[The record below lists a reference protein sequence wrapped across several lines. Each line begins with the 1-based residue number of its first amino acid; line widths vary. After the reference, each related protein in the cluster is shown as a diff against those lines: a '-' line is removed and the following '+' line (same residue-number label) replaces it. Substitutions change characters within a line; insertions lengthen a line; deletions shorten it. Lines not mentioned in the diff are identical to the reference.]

1 MLIQNLEQKTRLALL
16 TVVIV
21 VIGNAVICLMLV
33 AFGYKVITNERKQVY
48 ILDGDIPFL
57 AERSEL
63 EVNFVMEAKADI
75 QLFHHYFFTLA
86 PDDEYIKWTVNKAM
100 NMADGSALRQK
111 QAMSE
116 SGFFNDIVSSSA
128 VCTIMC
134 DSINLNEKAKSFT
147 YYGTQTIRRPSKT
160 ERRRLITSGVIV
172 NSKRSENNPHGM
184 IITRWHTVRNET
196 IKE

>member
-1 MLIQNLEQKTRLALL
+1 MLIQSLEQKTRLALL
-16 TVVIV
+16 TVIIAVAGNV
-21 VIGNAVICLMLV
+21 VICFMLV
-33 AFGYKVITNERKQVY
+33 GFGYKVITDERKQVY

-57 AERSEL
+57 AQRSEQ

-86 PDDEYIKWTVNKAM
+86 PDESYIKWTIGKAM

-111 QAMSE
+111 QAMDE
-116 SGFFNDIVSSSA
+116 SGFISDIVSTSA

-134 DSINLNEKAKSFT
+134 DSINLNEKTHEFT
-147 YYGTQTIRRPSKT
+147 YYGTQTIKRPSKT
-160 ERRRLITSGVIV
+160 EHRLLVTEGVLV

-184 IITRWHTVRNET
+184 LITKWHTLRNET
-196 IKE
+196 LPN